1 MRSAKHLPFQHL
13 EAIDMPLDWP
23 AAPWPGDPGFDRRI
37 VLKQPR
43 REAAQGVQRT
53 GGRACEPRIELR
65 GLPLAHQSGK
75 VLRQV
80 HGLGHRSRLR
90 AELGELLGL
99 RLGAL
104 GFTSEHQPRR
114 TAWRQGLG
122 RGLGHNGQRLAPALA
137 AWRQPLSLAPVSAGA
152 VISAQHI
159 NDIRLT
165 IRSLE

>member
-80 HGLGHRSRLR
+80 HGPRPPQST
-90 AELGELLGL
+90 AC
-99 RLGAL
+99 GA
-104 GFTSEHQPRR
+104 G
-114 TAWRQGLG
+114 
-122 RGLGHNGQRLAPALA
+122 
-137 AWRQPLSLAPVSAGA
+137 
-152 VISAQHI
+152 
-159 NDIRLT
+159 
-165 IRSLE
+165 